1 MVEEQILW
9 TEKQQMISYM
19 LDFRLFYIVSHDVLI
34 TDLQKHN
41 LHEST
46 FYRMGTKLDGEQYSE
61 WYQRITVKMKELI
74 LQSSIKLTTG
84 SGSTQ
89 YSSYHLDNE
98 TEDNSSQLAKGMKLK
113 RLQRMLENQ
122 TWTQNMVE
130 KLPKKYK
137 FSPSYTAV
145 NTQHMQ
151 VEWGINE

>member
-19 LDFRLFYIVSHDVLI
+19 LDFRLFYIVSRDVLI

-46 FYRMGTKLDGEQYSE
+46 YYRMGTKLDREQYSE

-89 YSSYHLDNE
+89 YSSYHLDNK

-113 RLQRMLENQ
+113 RLQRMLVNQ
-122 TWTQNMVE
+122 T
-130 KLPKKYK
+130 
-137 FSPSYTAV
+137 
-145 NTQHMQ
+145 
-151 VEWGINE
+151 